1 MRKVKSVMLFSCT
14 TTLFSHLV
22 YLSCAL
28 LLALSLL
35 PMVGE
40 CLPSGGVSGTAVSLA
55 SSGIPMASF
64 VAIFSILA
72 ELVGGVLFI
81 LGLGTRL
88 IGLAYLAI
96 SLGAIYFVHWA
107 KGIYVAE
114 GGFEYAMLLGACGLL
129 FALVGPGKLSSD
141 HMIAKAFRKK
151 KQNRVVENRSVD
163 TESATA
169 YSA

>member
-1 MRKVKSVMLFSCT
+1 MHNNTFQSLGLLILRVAVGVIFVANDWRMLT
-14 TTLFSHLV
+14 QW
-22 YLSCAL
+22 
-28 LLALSLL
+28 
-35 PMVGE
+35 
-40 CLPSGGVSGTAVSLA
+40 GVSGTAVSLA

-114 GGFEYAMLLGACGLL
+114 GGFEYVMLLGACGLL
-129 FALVGPGKLSSD
+129 FVLIGPGKFSID
-141 HMIAKAFRKK
+141 HMVAKAFRKK
-151 KQNRVVENRSVD
+151 KQNRAVENHVVD
-163 TESATA
+163 AEPVAA